1 MKTGNDTPDFSHI
14 DHWVFDLDNT
24 LYPADCNLF
33 AQVDIRM
40 RDFIIDLL
48 DIDADEA
55 RRLQKGYFLSHG
67 TTLKGLIDHH
77 GIKPEDF
84 LHYVHDIDVSP
95 VPPNPR
101 LAEILHNLPGRNL
114 IFTNGSVAHA
124 ENVMTRL
131 GISDCFDGIFDIVH
145 SDFVPKKHVEPY
157 HAFLRKHD
165 VDPTR
170 AAMFEDM
177 ARNLVP
183 AHDVGMTTVWIPGNT
198 EWSYT
203 DSEGDHIHHTT
214 NDLTAFLADIAKTLG

>member
-1 MKTGNDTPDFSHI
+1 MTQDQNIPDFSHI

-40 RDFIIDLL
+40 RDFIIELL
-48 DIDADEA
+48 DVEAEEA

-67 TTLKGLIDHH
+67 TTLKGLIDNH
-77 GIKPEDF
+77 GIRPEDF

-95 VPPNPR
+95 VPPNPELR
-101 LAEILHNLPGRNL
+101 QVLHRLPGRKL

-131 GISDCFDGIFDIVH
+131 GIADCFEDIFDIVH
-145 SDFVPKKHVEPY
+145 SNFVPKKHIEPY
-157 HAFLRKHD
+157 NAFLAKHD
-165 VDPTR
+165 VPPTR

-177 ARNLVP
+177 ARNLIP
-183 AHDVGMTTVWIPGNT
+183 AHELGMTTVWIPGNT
-198 EWSYT
+198 DWSYT
-203 DSEGDHIHHTT
+203 DSEGEHIHHTT
-214 NDLTAFLADIAKTLG
+214 DNLTGFLQGISASL